1 MTAPAERPNREDVLD
16 AFAVE
21 ADPGHETLERYLRD
35 YPEYAEAL
43 VDLSYELARPI
54 VDEVPQSPSEALARA
69 DALWAL
75 YRHAR
80 EAAGSQGISRTA
92 VALDPLAAMPVHE
105 QRRVAGALRIP
116 RQVLTALL
124 DRRVLVASIPAAFLA
139 RLAALLQTSVETL
152 EAAFA
157 QPAVAVAASR
167 SYKADEKPTSTG
179 QARFDQV
186 LRDAGVGDAEIASL
200 LEDGSGT

>member
-1 MTAPAERPNREDVLD
+1 LEDVLD

-35 YPEYAEAL
+35 YPEYAGAL

-54 VDEVPQSPSEALARA
+54 VDEVPQSPGEALARA

-75 YRHAR
+75 YRQAR
-80 EAAGSQGISRTA
+80 QAAGAQAAKGTA
-92 VALDPLAAMPVHE
+92 VQSDPLAALPVHE

-139 RLAALLQTSVETL
+139 RLAALLQTSVEAL
-152 EAAFA
+152 EVAFT
-157 QPAVAVAASR
+157 QPAVAVVAGR

-179 QARFDQV
+179 QATFDQV
-186 LRDAGVGDAEIASL
+186 LRDAGVGDAEIAAL
-200 LEDGSGT
+200 LEDGRGA